1 MDAFSYTKYEM
12 LSTQAKVCPSTGLRA
27 VTGGPGMDTIGPKKS
42 LVDQTYQILLDAICT
57 GELVP
62 GERLTQDQIAARL
75 NVSRQPVNSAISI
88 LKANRFVEDTGRR
101 GVVVSALDPDL
112 LRSIL
117 EFRGVIEPFAVRLA
131 GERLPPDAAA
141 ESGAALRRG
150 WHAVAAGEARAL
162 LQADADFHE
171 MLYRWTGNPVIQNTM
186 RLNWHHIRRTMAEAV
201 RDPDS
206 ARQVWDDHD
215 AIIAALLSGRVDSAV
230 DRMRQHVGA
239 SRYRL
244 PPGFRGAVS
253 G

>member
-1 MDAFSYTKYEM
+1 MD
-12 LSTQAKVCPSTGLRA
+12 R
-27 VTGGPGMDTIGPKKS
+27 IGPKKN
-42 LVDQTYQILLDAICT
+42 LVDQTYEILLDAICT

-88 LKANRFVEDTGRR
+88 LKAHRFVEDTGRR
-101 GVVVSALDPDL
+101 GVVVSALDPEL

-131 GERLPPDAAA
+131 GERLPPEAADEA
-141 ESGAALRRG
+141 GPVLRRG
-150 WHAVAAGEARAL
+150 RQAIAAADARGL
-162 LQADADFHE
+162 LQADAEFHE
-171 MLYRWTGNPVIQNTM
+171 MLYRWTRNPVIQNAM

-206 ARQVWDDHD
+206 ARRVWDDHD
-215 AIIAALLSGRVDSAV
+215 DIIDALLAGRIDAAAE
-230 DRMRQHVGA
+230 RMRQHVGA

-244 PPGFRGAVS
+244 PPGFPPVVEG
-253 G
+253 